1 MYVDP
6 HLLIIMSRLLE
17 SLFLFQSDPIKQFAL
32 HETNLVLTIHLTM
45 TITNLT
51 LTIHLTITITIVA
64 LTIG

>member
-6 HLLIIMSRLLE
+6 HLLVIISHLLE
-17 SLFLFQSDPIKQFAL
+17 SLFLSQSDPIKKFAQ
-32 HETNLVLTIHLTM
+32 TNLV
-45 TITNLT
+45 